1 MARTTAFDRYAER
14 YDAWFVRHPAA
25 YASELAAV
33 RALWPFG
40 RKALEVGIGTGRFAR
55 PLGIRYGVDP
65 SAVMRQWA
73 AARGLQVVEGVA
85 EALPFSDRSFEAV
98 LMVTTLCF
106 VDDPE
111 QAIREAYRVLQ
122 PGGVLVIGFIDRDS
136 LLGSR
141 YRALQSENPFYQEAQ
156 LFAPA
161 EVAALMEA
169 AGFGQQVWQQ
179 TLFSDPETMVRPDP
193 VREGYGSGSF
203 VVVRGQRPLDLTF
216 SPGVSLDASPE
227 GWQSG

>member
-1 MARTTAFDRYAER
+1 
-14 YDAWFVRHPAA
+14 
-25 YASELAAV
+25 
-33 RALWPFG
+33 
-40 RKALEVGIGTGRFAR
+40 
-55 PLGIRYGVDP
+55 
-65 SAVMRQWA
+65 MRQWA

-141 YRALQSENPFYQEAQ
+141 YRALQSKNPFYQEAQ

-169 AGFGQQVWQQ
+169 AGFGQQVWRQ